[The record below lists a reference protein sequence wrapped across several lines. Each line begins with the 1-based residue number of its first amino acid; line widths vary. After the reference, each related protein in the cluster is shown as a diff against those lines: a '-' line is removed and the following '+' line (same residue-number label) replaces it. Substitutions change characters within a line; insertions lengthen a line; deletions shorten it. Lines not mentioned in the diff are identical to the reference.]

1 MRFWIGVNIVIFC
14 ILLGYL
20 IGDGHLI
27 ILLQPSEIIIIVGV
41 GAGSFIIANSSKT
54 LSQLKAALKTARR
67 GASYTQEDYL
77 ESLLLQFSLF
87 RLARSKGM
95 LSLESHI
102 DNPQE
107 SSIFQRFPTFIKNK
121 DALKFI
127 CDYLRIMSMGCENAF
142 LIESL
147 IDQEMETIE
156 GEHNTMV
163 TAIQNLADAAPALG
177 IVAAVLGV
185 IHTMG
190 AIDQPPSVLGKL
202 IAGALVGTFL
212 GVLIAYGFIG
222 PIAYSLREA
231 YAAQR
236 GFLMVIRTGILA
248 YLSDQAPIVAVEFAR
263 KNIDPFLRPSFDE
276 LEKATKELKE

>member
-1 MRFWIGVNIVIFC
+1 VRFWIGVGIVVFC

-20 IGDGHLI
+20 IGGRHLI
-27 ILLQPSEIIIIVGV
+27 VLVQPSEIIIIVGV
-41 GAGSFIIANSSKT
+41 GAGSFIISNSSKT
-54 LSQLKAALKTARR
+54 LSQLREALKTARE

-77 ESLLLQFSLF
+77 ESLLLQFTLF
-87 RLARSKGM
+87 KLARSKGM

-102 DNPQE
+102 DTPQE
-107 SSIFQRFPTFIKNK
+107 SIIFQGFPTFIKNK

-147 IDQEMETIE
+147 IDQEMETLE
-156 GEHNTMV
+156 EDHNTMV

-190 AIDQPPSVLGKL
+190 AIDQPPAVLGKL

-212 GVLIAYGFIG
+212 GVLLAYGFIG

-231 YAAQR
+231 FAAQR

-248 YLSDQAPIVAVEFAR
+248 YLSDQAPIIAVEFAR
-263 KNIDPFLRPSFDE
+263 KNIDPFLRPSFDT